1 MNKNKDLKYIWNL
14 KDIYLKEEDFLKN
27 IEKVKTLTKKIAKFE
42 GKLSK
47 KEEILKYFKIS
58 KEKSLIEDQLSAYA
72 GLYHAINMDDEK
84 SKKYISLLEILDD
97 EISEKEMFVLPEI
110 SKIEDKVLKK
120 WCKDKDFEKHKF
132 LLEKIIEEKKHIYNK
147 EIEQI
152 IDYSTAGKEE
162 IYNMY
167 SFLTELE
174 IPFKDAVDKNGKKH
188 PVTNSIYASYLEK
201 KDESLRKTALFS
213 RLEGY
218 KKFNNTLASSYIG
231 LLKSASKM
239 MKVRKYNSYLESK
252 LKQEDLNINVY
263 KTLLEG
269 VESNLNVL
277 EKYRKL
283 NYKIFKK
290 QKITQEGKRIKP
302 WDNSLKPFEVKEE
315 KIEYEDAKKMVIDG
329 LNIFGNKYINK
340 IKYIFENRYID
351 VFPRKGK
358 ESGGFNLDIYEIHP
372 YILLNY
378 DHTFDDVTTI
388 AHELG
393 HAMHGIMVSENQDY
407 EFSDYN
413 IMLAET
419 ASTTN
424 EVIMANYLI
433 EKEKNKVKKA
443 QHLMNFIDTIIA
455 TLIVQAMFS
464 RFEEK
469 AFLKAEKN
477 EIITPEVLNK
487 LYEDIS
493 KKYYK
498 NIYKAKD
505 KDKETKEE
513 KKEIKKVKE
522 LKKYSWTRVPHF
534 FRPFYVY
541 KYCIG
546 ITAAINIYENITKYG
561 DDFKEKYFNMLKSGG
576 SKKVLETFKI
586 ADIDLEDK
594 KIYENAF
601 NFLNKKIDELDKIID
616 EI

>member
-1 MNKNKDLKYIWNL
+1 
-14 KDIYLKEEDFLKN
+14 
-27 IEKVKTLTKKIAKFE
+27 
-42 GKLSK
+42 
-47 KEEILKYFKIS
+47 
-58 KEKSLIEDQLSAYA
+58 
-72 GLYHAINMDDEK
+72 
-84 SKKYISLLEILDD
+84 
-97 EISEKEMFVLPEI
+97 
-110 SKIEDKVLKK
+110 
-120 WCKDKDFEKHKF
+120 
-132 LLEKIIEEKKHIYNK
+132 
-147 EIEQI
+147 
-152 IDYSTAGKEE
+152 
-162 IYNMY
+162 
-167 SFLTELE
+167 
-174 IPFKDAVDKNGKKH
+174 
-188 PVTNSIYASYLEK
+188 
-201 KDESLRKTALFS
+201 
-213 RLEGY
+213 
-218 KKFNNTLASSYIG
+218 
-231 LLKSASKM
+231 
-239 MKVRKYNSYLESK
+239 
-252 LKQEDLNINVY
+252 
-263 KTLLEG
+263 
-269 VESNLNVL
+269 
-277 EKYRKL
+277 
-283 NYKIFKK
+283 
-290 QKITQEGKRIKP
+290 
-302 WDNSLKPFEVKEE
+302 
-315 KIEYEDAKKMVIDG
+315 
-329 LNIFGNKYINK
+329 
-340 IKYIFENRYID
+340 
-351 VFPRKGK
+351 
-358 ESGGFNLDIYEIHP
+358 
-372 YILLNY
+372 
-378 DHTFDDVTTI
+378 
-388 AHELG
+388 
-393 HAMHGIMVSENQDY
+393 MHGIMVSENQDY